1 MKLLKYTH
9 ANLNTEVVVDM
20 DKVFSFYYSQGHKAT
35 LLLATGGA
43 MIPVSE
49 PVEKITE
56 DMKTEE
62 KE

>member
-1 MKLLKYTH
+1 MKLNKYTH
-9 ANLNTEVVVDM
+9 ANLHTEVVVDM

-49 PVEKITE
+49 PVEKIE
-56 DMKTEE
+56 QDMKKE
-62 KE
+62 KQ